1 VVEVIYIETPAD
13 HDFTAFLA
21 RMTPG
26 KALRDRSAMFSK
38 PERKRAVYLREKSK
52 TEADIIRSSEI
63 YIAIR
68 MAREMRETTQK
79 AS

>member
-38 PERKRAVYLREKSK
+38 PEKKRDRFLRQKSK
-52 TEADIIRSSEI
+52 LELEQIRESEI

-68 MAREMRETTQK
+68 MARAMRETTQK